1 MRATIVVL
9 AASLPILAGCGGAET
24 RTEPGEASRDVAED
38 PGRPLPSP
46 LPEIAARV
54 NGEDIPF
61 FRLLPLARAEL
72 QALPDEEQE
81 ARMPEVVRRALS
93 TYVDRELLFQEAT
106 RRGVTADK
114 RTLNWAY
121 DQARAQHPEDWGRFL
136 AEQGMDEKSFRTE
149 LRVQHTVAALL
160 EAVAREAPREEQ
172 EQAGRA
178 LLERLRAEA
187 RIETFL

>member
-1 MRATIVVL
+1 MRATIIVL
-9 AASLPILAGCGGAET
+9 AVALPMLAGCSGTET
-24 RTEPGEASRDVAED
+24 RTEPEGSPREVAED

-46 LPEIAARV
+46 LPDVAARV

-61 FRLLPLARAEL
+61 FRLLPLARAGL

-81 ARMPEVVRRALS
+81 ARMPEVVRGALS
-93 TYVDRELLFQEAT
+93 DYIDRELLFQEAT

-114 RTLNWAY
+114 RTLDWAY
-121 DQARAQHPEDWGRFL
+121 DQARAEHPEDWGRFL
-136 AEQGMDEKSFRTE
+136 AEQGMDEKAFRTE

-172 EQAGRA
+172 DRAGRA